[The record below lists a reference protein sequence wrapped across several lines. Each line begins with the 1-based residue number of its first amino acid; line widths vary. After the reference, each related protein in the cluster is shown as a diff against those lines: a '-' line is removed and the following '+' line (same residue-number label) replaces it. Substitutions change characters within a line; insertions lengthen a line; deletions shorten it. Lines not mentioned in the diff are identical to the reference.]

1 MPRQHL
7 RSSCEILSRY
17 AIDLGVQAKSEDHA
31 QENYRK
37 FLPHQPNLD

>member
-1 MPRQHL
+1 MSRQHL
-7 RSSCEILSRY
+7 RPSREILSRY
-17 AIDLGVQAKSEDHA
+17 AIDLGVQGKSEDDA